1 MFDLILKTFVL
12 STINNVI
19 SLTVENVSML
29 N

>member
-1 MFDLILKTFVL
+1 MFDLILKKFVL